1 MPGAPVASNTS
12 GFGRLLPKQKVMKCT
27 RCGADAVVKR
37 GDAYF
42 CGTCAIARDWQ
53 ELITMVQDA
62 RVETPVAG
70 MRDAKTA

>member
-1 MPGAPVASNTS
+1 
-12 GFGRLLPKQKVMKCT
+12 MKCS

-42 CGTCAIARDWQ
+42 CGTCAIACDWQ
-53 ELITMVQDA
+53 ELITLVQDA

-70 MRDAKTA
+70 MRDAETA